1 MNNVI
6 MRTIDVTTGFAPLVA
21 NELIASVTLSCP
33 PTNTGNVIFQGDDGS
48 EVPWLPGQWHCFY
61 SVNLAAIR
69 IKGTT
74 GDEVHV
80 VGGTW

>member
-6 MRTIDVTTGFAPLVA
+6 MRTIDVTTSFSPLVA
-21 NELIASVTLSCP
+21 EELIGSVTLSCP
-33 PTNTGNVIFQGDDGS
+33 PTNTGNVVFQGDDGS
-48 EVPWLPGQWHCFY
+48 EVPWLPGQWHRLY

-69 IKGTT
+69 IKGAV
-74 GDEVHV
+74 GDKLNV